1 MRPSVVTGGH
11 SGHSGGAARTKKAEQ
26 ATDLTT
32 NHHSH
37 MARVNFD
44 TSSSYEPDQRKL
56 R

>member
-1 MRPSVVTGGH
+1 MRTSVVTGGH

-26 ATDLTT
+26 STDLTT
-32 NHHSH
+32 SHHSH

>member
-1 MRPSVVTGGH
+1 MRPSVVSNGH
-11 SGHSGGAARTKKAEQ
+11 SGHNGGAARTKKAEQ

-44 TSSSYEPDQRKL
+44 TSFSYEPDQRKL